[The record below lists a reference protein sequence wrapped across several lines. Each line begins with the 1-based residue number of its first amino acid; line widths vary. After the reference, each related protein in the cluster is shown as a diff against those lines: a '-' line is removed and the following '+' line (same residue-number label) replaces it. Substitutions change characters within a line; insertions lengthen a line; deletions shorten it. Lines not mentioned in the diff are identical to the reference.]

1 MSATSGCVA
10 LLVVVVVGVTMV
22 GVPAKV
28 APGPTLKVG
37 FDDNIFVAMETL
49 FPILGVGEDEF
60 KSTGVSLITGA

>member
-1 MSATSGCVA
+1 
-10 LLVVVVVGVTMV
+10 MV

-28 APGPTLKVG
+28 APGPTLEVG
-37 FDDNIFVAMETL
+37 FDDNIFVAIETL